1 MRETELNT
9 NDYLQ
14 MFLGGGQA
22 LAPAVVLASMGL
34 SLLLSVLMVCGL
46 RIPKAR
52 AAYIFGAVFIL
63 VIYGSVWF
71 RL

>member
-1 MRETELNT
+1 
-9 NDYLQ
+9 
-14 MFLGGGQA
+14 MFQLFYTLLGFIQFF
-22 LAPAVVLASMGL
+22 LCKLTHLIVCLFFQL
-34 SLLLSVLMVCGL
+34 SLLLLLLSVLMVCGL